1 MLIITVRTWKSP
13 SLDAAEAKVPILA
26 SVKRKAHG
34 ITPMEIHEKPCEGP
48 DSRNA
53 VEAAA
58 IAALNWTRS
67 HTAQFCVGQWG
78 PYGECNRPTSGS
90 CHWKFPLAT
99 IINPS
104 QCFHYL
110 PFFQKKTTY
119 NRVRI
124 CPLKHHWK
132 INYNPLKPLVGD
144 VSNPSKGA
152 YSKPCKIN
160 WKQPTIYKS
169 RWPSF

>member
-1 MLIITVRTWKSP
+1 MALSTSWPWRWKRWWPDLPNAHHNRQNLKISE
-13 SLDAAEAKVPILA
+13 SFPILA

-110 PFFQKKTTY
+110 PFIQKKTTY

-124 CPLKHHWK
+124 CPLKHH
-132 INYNPLKPLVGD
+132 
-144 VSNPSKGA
+144 
-152 YSKPCKIN
+152 
-160 WKQPTIYKS
+160 
-169 RWPSF
+169 